1 MFDKYKVIIRPIIT
15 EKSET
20 LRSTHNQYTFEVA
33 PKSNK
38 SEIKKAVEQLFK
50 VKVAKVRVMNYDGK
64 PKRMGVFVGRRPH
77 YKKAIVT
84 LKEGEKIEL
93 LER

>member
-20 LRSTHNQYTFEVA
+20 LRSAHNQYTFEVA

>member
-1 MFDKYKVIIRPIIT
+1 MLDKYKVIVRPIIT
-15 EKSET
+15 EKAEN
-20 LRSTHNQYTFEVA
+20 LRTTHNQYTFEVA
-33 PKSNK
+33 PKANK
-38 SEIKKAVEQLFK
+38 SEIKKAVEQIFK
-50 VKVAKVRVMNYDGK
+50 VKVEKVRVMNYDGK
-64 PKRMGVFVGRRPH
+64 PKRMGVFIGRRAH